1 MITAI
6 WTIVIFCALVAIHEF
21 GHFITAKLSGIT
33 VHEFAI
39 GMGPK
44 LFGFQKGGTKYTL
57 RLLPI
62 GGYCQMEGEDGDS
75 ADQNAFC
82 NKAAWKRLIVL
93 VAGAA
98 MNLLLGFVIY
108 CMVISTGVMLTSNQ
122 MGAMSENSAV
132 ADAGFLPGDRIVYAQ
147 GEAFSSKIRNYNDLS
162 FFLMRNG
169 NRPVTLTVERDGQR
183 ISGYVELR
191 YDQQRGQY
199 LFGFNTVNDPVTV
212 SNVLKYGWWESCFA
226 VKMVVYSIGGL
237 ITGQVPISDLS
248 GPVGIVSAIN
258 TSAKHGVT
266 SVLYLAALI
275 SINLGIANL
284 LPIPALDGG
293 RVLFLAI
300 EKVRRK
306 KMKPEHEGMI
316 NMIGFALL
324 MLLIVVVT
332 VGDVRRIFGG

>member
-6 WTIVIFCALVAIHEF
+6 WTIIIFCALVAIHEF
-21 GHFITAKLSGIT
+21 GHFFTAKLSGIT

-44 LFGFQKGGTKYTL
+44 LFGFQKGGTQYTL

-62 GGYCQMEGEDGDS
+62 GGYCQMDGEDGES

-82 NKAAWKRLIVL
+82 NKPAWKRLIVL

-108 CMVISTGVMLTSNQ
+108 CVVLSGAQGLASNRI
-122 MGAMSENSAV
+122 GTLSENSAMM
-132 ADAGFLPGDRIVYAQ
+132 DAGFLPGDRIVHVQ
-147 GEAFSSKIRNYNDLS
+147 GERASATVRNYVDFQYFIL
-162 FFLMRNG
+162 RNG
-169 NRPVTLTVERDGQR
+169 TGPANITVERDGEK
-183 ISGYVELR
+183 IMKYVQPRFDEAEGR
-191 YDQQRGQY
+191 YLY
-199 LFGFNTVNDPVTV
+199 GFTAAADPVNV
-212 SNVLKYGWWESCFA
+212 GNVLKYGWWQSCFA

-248 GPVGIVSAIN
+248 GPVGIVTQIN
-258 TSAKHGVT
+258 QSAKAGVMD
-266 SVLYLAALI
+266 VLSLAALI
-275 SINLGIANL
+275 SINLGVANL

-300 EKVRRK
+300 EKIRRK
-306 KMKPEHEGMI
+306 KMNPEHEGMI
-316 NMIGFALL
+316 NLVGFALL